1 METNYSVI
9 LPYELSATIIDQ
21 SLTAI
26 IDQFNT
32 FPTEEEE
39 ESEHEQ

>member
-1 METNYSVI
+1 MEINYSVI
-9 LPYELSATIIDQ
+9 LPYELSAAIIDP

-32 FPTEEEE
+32 FPAEE
-39 ESEHEQ
+39 ESEHEE